1 MQVPDFGCVGVL
13 VDAKPEAIAWYER
26 FGFESST
33 LLDDVWTFEYAYVAM
48 TIVPDVLPLAKLLK
62 ALADET
68 RLRIVALLAHGE
80 LCVCHVES
88 GLDIPQPTASR
99 HLAVLRHAGV
109 VEARRDGSWIH
120 YQLAAQADPASERV
134 LQALVAEFGHADVL
148 ASDVQRLRATKGPT
162 SCR

>member
-1 MQVPDFGCVGVL
+1 MQV
-13 VDAKPEAIAWYER
+13 
-26 FGFESST
+26 
-33 LLDDVWTFEYAYVAM
+33 
-48 TIVPDVLPLAKLLK
+48 VPAVQPLAKLMK

-99 HLAVLRHAGV
+99 HLAVLRNAGV

-120 YQLAAQADPASERV
+120 YRLATQADPTSERV
-134 LQALVAEFGHADVL
+134 LQALVEEFGRADVL
-148 ASDVQRLRATKGPT
+148 AADVDRLRRTKGPT

>member
-1 MQVPDFGCVGVL
+1 M
-13 VDAKPEAIAWYER
+13 
-26 FGFESST
+26 ST
-33 LLDDVWTFEYAYVAM
+33 
-48 TIVPDVLPLAKLLK
+48 VPDVLPLTKLLK

-120 YQLAAQADPASERV
+120 YRLAVQADPASERV
-134 LQALVAEFGHADVL
+134 LQALVSEFGRADVL
-148 ASDVQRLRATKGPT
+148 ATDVQRLRETKGPT

>member
-1 MQVPDFGCVGVL
+1 
-13 VDAKPEAIAWYER
+13 
-26 FGFESST
+26 
-33 LLDDVWTFEYAYVAM
+33 M
-48 TIVPDVLPLAKLLK
+48 TTVPDVLPLTKLLK

-99 HLAVLRHAGV
+99 HLAVLRNAGV
-109 VEARRDGSWIH
+109 VDARRDGSWIH
-120 YQLAAQADPASERV
+120 YRLVTQADPASERV
-134 LQALVAEFGHADVL
+134 LQALVAGFGQADVL
-148 ASDVQRLRATKGPT
+148 AADVMRLRRTKGPT